1 MKIIKYIKTGKNKY
15 KVELINGDVLVLYED
30 IILKYELLLK
40 KEIDDI
46 ELIVKENEKYKLYDK
61 VLNLLSKRIRCE
73 SEIRTYLK
81 KYTSDQEYI
90 NNIISK
96 LYENKLLDNKLYIK
110 SFIHDKINFT
120 NDGPIKIKKNLED
133 TGIDS
138 FEIDDLLDIFNN
150 KLQIEKISNYV
161 NKNLKVNKK
170 SLYAFKQKMLIN
182 LINLGYYKDDIVSV
196 LDKIKLNEESLR
208 EKEKE
213 KIRKKYSKKYDGVE
227 LERVIKRK
235 LYEKGFKE

>member
-182 LINLGYYKDDIVSV
+182 LINLGYYKDDIVIV